1 MLSMLW
7 KPAFADVVFLPRW
20 TDILPAV
27 LIAAVVLLAA
37 GLLIYFAVRARKR
50 RKNRNAEKEERK

>member
-1 MLSMLW
+1 MIHIGW
-7 KPAFADVVFLPRW
+7 TPALADVVFLPRW

-37 GLLIYFAVRARKR
+37 GLLAYFIGKNVRHRK
-50 RKNRNAEKEERK
+50 KKEDKK